1 MADKKKTSSA
11 PQTERRKFL
20 TGAAA
25 GGAVL
30 AAGAA
35 AGTTALPAPA
45 YAKGKRRLKM
55 VTTWP
60 KNFPGLGFMAE
71 RMSKRIDEMTDGQI
85 KIKVFAAG
93 ELVPAMESFDAVSRG
108 TADIYHGAD
117 YYWQGKSL
125 AFNFFT
131 AVPMGLSTSEMNA
144 WIYHGGGQELWD
156 ELSAKFNIKPF
167 AAGNSGV
174 QLGGWFRKEI
184 NSLEDYKGLKFRM
197 PGLGGEVLRRLGA
210 TALTLPGGEIF
221 PALQSGAIDGTEWV
235 GPWNDLAFGFYKAEN
250 DYSYAEYNARNGAAL
265 KTLIDKH
272 GVQLRKMSPEILAE
286 IGRLSGQ
293 VVREAAE
300 KDDITRRVFESY
312 MAART
317 DIGEWNKIADQAY
330 WEAVA
335 WLAVFMVLAQFIVV
349 LMRYVFGL
357 GSIAAQ
363 ESIVYMH
370 GFLFMLAAGYT
381 LFHNG
386 HVRVDVFY
394 RAASDRYKAWINL
407 LGALLFLLPFC
418 YLIFDASWGYV
429 LSSWEI
435 FEGSRETSGIQAVF
449 LLKTAIPLFAV
460 LVGLQG
466 LSQIIHSIAVLRGDE
481 TLDEEQPLELG

>member
-235 GPWNDLAFGFYKAEN
+235 GPWNDLAFGFYKVAKYYYYPGFHEPGSTLAQGVNLEVWESLTKTQKAIFKNAAQAEN

-312 MAART
+312 MTART

-330 WEAVA
+330 WEAR
-335 WLAVFMVLAQFIVV
+335 Q
-349 LMRYVFGL
+349 
-357 GSIAAQ
+357 
-363 ESIVYMH
+363 
-370 GFLFMLAAGYT
+370 
-381 LFHNG
+381 
-386 HVRVDVFY
+386 
-394 RAASDRYKAWINL
+394 
-407 LGALLFLLPFC
+407 LPFE
-418 YLIFDASWGYV
+418 Y
-429 LSSWEI
+429 
-435 FEGSRETSGIQAVF
+435 
-449 LLKTAIPLFAV
+449 
-460 LVGLQG
+460 
-466 LSQIIHSIAVLRGDE
+466 
-481 TLDEEQPLELG
+481 